1 LVAKQQ
7 LLERG
12 NIYWADIVTPR
23 GSEPGYRRPIV
34 IISANGFNTS
44 RIGTVLA
51 VAITSNTKL
60 SNAPGNIFLSSED
73 SGLPKD
79 SIINISQILTLDK
92 SYIGEQITNLPRVV
106 INDLENSLRLVLDLR
121 SVKFN

>member
-92 SYIGEQITNLPRVV
+92 SYIGEQITKLPRVV